1 MKEGMARGRGNAKK
15 RVADMSLPPEQRRR
29 QRRGKGRGV
38 KGTVAQMDHANNPE
52 AAKQRR
58 AFDRRESRARED
70 GDSAHLA
77 FAIDRDAPP
86 RAGDPADQPGLIYP
100 PDRGG

>member
-52 AAKQRR
+52 ATKGRR
-58 AFDRRESRARED
+58 TFEKRESRARDEPPSD
-70 GDSAHLA
+70 G
-77 FAIDRDAPP
+77 RTRP
-86 RAGDPADQPGLIYP
+86 
-100 PDRGG
+100 